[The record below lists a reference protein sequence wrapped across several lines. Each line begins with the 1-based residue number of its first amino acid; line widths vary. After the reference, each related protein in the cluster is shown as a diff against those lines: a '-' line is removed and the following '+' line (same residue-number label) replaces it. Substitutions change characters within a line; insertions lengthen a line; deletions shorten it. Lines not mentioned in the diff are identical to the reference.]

1 MVDLEDALTKF
12 ESALKNVS
20 GLIDL
25 ITQIAPDLDWQCEQY
40 MCTARFGL
48 YSINVMHLPFQQGVP
63 NSSYNILIKRGKG
76 HILALNSGSDKIA
89 NLYNYLKDQDK
100 KSNL

>member
-1 MVDLEDALTKF
+1 MADLEDALTKF

-40 MCTARFGL
+40 MCVAKFGL
-48 YSINVMHLPFQQGVP
+48 YSINIMYMPFQQGKP
-63 NSSYNILIKRGKG
+63 NSGYNILIKRGKE
-76 HILALNSGSDKIA
+76 HVLALNSGSDKIA
-89 NLYNYLKDQDK
+89 GLYNYLKDQDK
-100 KSNL
+100 KSNQ